1 MERHPFDGSTRITGR
16 DLDPASVH
24 AWLPPLIDKAGHL
37 VQALPRDE
45 RRGPPPAPKTHA
57 EKVDEGYQEGFQK
70 GRLEGIAEG
79 RREGMEQGQ
88 REGHEKGLQ
97 QGLAKGQ
104 REFDQRLGSLDEL
117 MKHLA
122 HAINEQDYT
131 LEQAL
136 LNLVIAVARPVV
148 ARELSLDSKHILAV
162 VRQALAA
169 LPPSRDN
176 VRIFVNPG
184 DVALLNEAQ
193 ERAGEA
199 WRVLPDDQVA
209 KGGCRVETQ
218 QSLVDF
224 TVERRFA
231 LMVEQL
237 LDGQLL
243 DTSAPE
249 AFEPAPE
256 PLVRRRQ
263 SEPEPVVPAP
273 AAASAGAAADED
285 AEPGLLEQVEFLRK
299 GVPLPSVPLRN
310 TGT

>member
-1 MERHPFDGSTRITGR
+1 VERHPFDGSTRITGK
-16 DLDPASVH
+16 DLDAASVH

-57 EKVDEGYQEGFQK
+57 EKVAEGYQEGFQK
-70 GRLEGIAEG
+70 GRIEGIAEG

-97 QGLAKGQ
+97 QGQAKGQ
-104 REFDQRLGSLDEL
+104 REFDERFARLDEL
-117 MKHLA
+117 MKHVA

-136 LNLVIAVARPVV
+136 LNLVIAVARPVIG
-148 ARELSLDSKHILAV
+148 RELTLDSRHILGV

-176 VRIFVNPG
+176 VRIFVNPA
-184 DVALLNEAQ
+184 DVAMLNEAK
-193 ERAGEA
+193 ERTGDA
-199 WRVLPDDQVA
+199 WRVLPDEQLA
-209 KGGCRVETQ
+209 KGGCRIETE
-218 QSLVDF
+218 QSLVDY

-237 LDGQLL
+237 LDKQLL
-243 DTSAPE
+243 ESGVPE
-249 AFEPAPE
+249 AFEVAPE
-256 PLVRRRQ
+256 PLVKRRTP
-263 SEPEPVVPAP
+263 EPESLTPAP
-273 AAASAGAAADED
+273 SIETVTAHADED
-285 AEPGLLEQVEFLRK
+285 DEPGLLEQVEFLRK
-299 GVPLPSVPLRN
+299 GVPMPALGLRN

>member
-1 MERHPFDGSTRITGR
+1 MERHPFDGTTRITGKE
-16 DLDPASVH
+16 LAPGLVQ

-45 RRGPPPAPKTHA
+45 RRAPPAPKTPA
-57 EKVDEGYQEGFQK
+57 EKVDEGYQEGFAK

-79 RREGMEQGQ
+79 RREGLEQGQ

-104 REFDQRLGSLDEL
+104 REFDERFARLDEL
-117 MKHLA
+117 MKHVA

-136 LNLVIAVARPVV
+136 LNLVLAVARPVV
-148 ARELSLDSKHILAV
+148 ARELSLDSRHILTV

-176 VRIFVNPG
+176 VRIFVNPA
-184 DVALLNEAQ
+184 DAVLLNEAK
-193 ERAGEA
+193 ERTGDA
-199 WRVLPDDQVA
+199 WRVLPDEQVA
-209 KGGCRVETQ
+209 KGGCRIETE
-218 QSLVDF
+218 QSLVDY
-224 TVERRFA
+224 TVERRFTQ
-231 LMVEQL
+231 MVEQL
-237 LDGQLL
+237 LDKQLL
-243 DTSAPE
+243 DSAVQE
-249 AFEPAPE
+249 AFESAPE
-256 PLVRRRQ
+256 PLVKRRAG
-263 SEPEPVVPAP
+263 EPEKRVSAP
-273 AAASAGAAADED
+273 AVASVTAAEPEE

-299 GVPLPSVPLRN
+299 GVPLPATGLLN

>member
-1 MERHPFDGSTRITGR
+1 MERHPFDGSTRITGK
-16 DLDPASVH
+16 DLDAVSVH

-57 EKVDEGYQEGFQK
+57 EKVDEGFQEGFQK
-70 GRLEGIAEG
+70 GRIEGIAEG

-88 REGHEKGLQ
+88 REGQEKGLQ

-104 REFDQRLGSLDEL
+104 REFDEKFARLDEL
-117 MKHLA
+117 MKQMS

-148 ARELSLDSKHILAV
+148 ARELAIDSRHILSV
-162 VRQALAA
+162 VRQALSA

-176 VRIFVNPG
+176 VRIFVNPL
-184 DVALLNEAQ
+184 DAVLLNEAK
-193 ERAGEA
+193 ERTGDA
-199 WRVLPDDQVA
+199 WRVLADEQVA
-209 KGGCRVETQ
+209 KGGCRIETE

-231 LMVEQL
+231 LMVEQV
-237 LDGQLL
+237 LDKQLL
-243 DTSAPE
+243 DSTEPE

-256 PLVRRRQ
+256 PLVMRRTP
-263 SEPEPVVPAP
+263 EPEALIPAP
-273 AAASAGAAADED
+273 TLETVAMPAED
-285 AEPGLLEQVEFLRK
+285 DEPGLLEQVEFLRK
-299 GVPLPSVPLRN
+299 GVPMSAVGLLRS
-310 TGT
+310 GT

>member
-104 REFDQRLGSLDEL
+104 REFDQRLERLDEL

-136 LNLVIAVARPVV
+136 LNLVIAVARPVI
-148 ARELSLDSKHILAV
+148 ARELSLDSRHILNV

-176 VRIFVNPG
+176 VRIFVHPG
-184 DVALLNEAQ
+184 DVVLLNEAK
-193 ERAGEA
+193 ERSGEA
-199 WRVLPDDQVA
+199 WRVLADEQLA
-209 KGGCRVETQ
+209 KGGCRIETE

-237 LDGQLL
+237 LDKQLL
-243 DTSAPE
+243 GVSEPE
-249 AFEPAPE
+249 AFEAAPE
-256 PLVRRRQ
+256 PLVKRRRPD
-263 SEPEPVVPAP
+263 PEPVVPAP
-273 AAASAGAAADED
+273 GAETIAVQAEED
-285 AEPGLLEQVEFLRK
+285 SEPGLLEQVEFLRK
-299 GVPLPSVPLRN
+299 GVPLPALGLRN

>member
-16 DLDPASVH
+16 DLDPTLVH

-70 GRLEGIAEG
+70 GRIEGIAEG

-104 REFDQRLGSLDEL
+104 REFDERFARLDEL
-117 MKHLA
+117 MKHVA

-148 ARELSLDSKHILAV
+148 ARELSLDSRHILNV

-176 VRIFVNPG
+176 VRIFVNPA
-184 DVALLNEAQ
+184 DAVLLNEAR
-193 ERAGEA
+193 ERTGDA
-199 WRVLPDDQVA
+199 WRVLPDEALA
-209 KGGCRVETQ
+209 KGGCRIETE
-218 QSLVDF
+218 QSLVDY

-237 LDGQLL
+237 LDKQLL
-243 DTSAPE
+243 DPGMQET
-249 AFEPAPE
+249 FEPAPE
-256 PLVRRRQ
+256 PLVKRHAAV
-263 SEPEPVVPAP
+263 PEALVPVPALETV
-273 AAASAGAAADED
+273 AVQAQEDE
-285 AEPGLLEQVEFLRK
+285 EPGLLEQVEFLRK
-299 GVPLPSVPLRN
+299 GVPLPATGLRN

>member
-1 MERHPFDGSTRITGR
+1 VERHPFDGSTRITGK
-16 DLDPASVH
+16 DLDAVSVH

-37 VQALPRDE
+37 VQAQARDE

-97 QGLAKGQ
+97 QGQTKGR
-104 REFDQRLGSLDEL
+104 REFDDRIARVDEL
-117 MKHLA
+117 MTHLA
-122 HAINEQDYT
+122 HAINEQDYI

-136 LNLVIAVARPVV
+136 LNLVIAVARPVID
-148 ARELSLDSKHILAV
+148 RELSLDSRHILNV

-176 VRIFVNPG
+176 VRIFVNPA
-184 DVALLNEAQ
+184 DVAMLNEAR
-193 ERAGEA
+193 ERTGDA
-199 WRVLPDDQVA
+199 WRVFPDEQLA
-209 KGGCRVETQ
+209 KGGCRIETD
-218 QSLVDF
+218 QSLVDY

-237 LDGQLL
+237 LDKQLC
-243 DTSAPE
+243 DNGVQETFE
-249 AFEPAPE
+249 AAPE
-256 PLVRRRQ
+256 PLVRRRAP
-263 SEPEPVVPAP
+263 EPEALVAAPVVETVAT
-273 AAASAGAAADED
+273 GTDEGD
-285 AEPGLLEQVEFLRK
+285 EPSLLEQVEFLRK
-299 GVPLPSVPLRN
+299 GVPLPVSGLRN